1 MAVQD
6 PRTAALLEKARRAY
20 KSFPVGDDELNFARL
35 TLEDNVAIKE
45 ETGWDLFAESLSA
58 GEGGEARL
66 RLPPDVQLAVLYRSL
81 HRCYPS
87 ITKDE
92 VSDISALLSLRD
104 ILRIVVWALTGEEP
118 PEEELGGK
126 AKPDRRPGGEESRSS
141 GGTSGPP

>member
-20 KSFPVGDDELNFARL
+20 KSFPVGDDELNFA
-35 TLEDNVAIKE
+35 
-45 ETGWDLFAESLSA
+45 SA

-126 AKPDRRPGGEESRSS
+126 AELSICCRR
-141 GGTSGPP
+141 TSPN